1 MIPGINR
8 TVKADVPQVAAARAF
23 TDSVLRAKAVVRA
36 KEKVPSAQL
45 DAATSVFE
53 LAHKAVEA
61 ALEPAGKD
69 ARVRKRKQAAPDRL
83 NDACQDI
90 EQCIT
95 DMVLA
100 SASRSLDEEA
110 LDEAVLK
117 LKATLKKLAQA
128 TVQTIEV
135 PGEGVEWLRDAVRQ
149 EQS

>member
-1 MIPGINR
+1 MN
-8 TVKADVPQVAAARAF
+8 
-23 TDSVLRAKAVVRA
+23 L
-36 KEKVPSAQL
+36 
-45 DAATSVFE
+45 
-53 LAHKAVEA
+53 
-61 ALEPAGKD
+61 PAKD

-128 TVQTIEV
+128 TAQTIEV

-149 EQS
+149 GQA